1 MVIILIFAFTAY
13 ASGDK
18 IGSVSK
24 MYELLVEAARVE
36 PIEGNAGGSF
46 LTMKSEVGGV
56 FGIINIIGNLAT
68 VFLDQGALSS
78 PCISPD
84 NEKVTFSAAFLSFS
98 SRSLLSLLA
107 PIPVLSLLA
116 ACCRLPSSDHC
127 QGLPPRR
134 DCVSFPFPFALFAV
148 TTR

>member
-36 PIEGNAGGSF
+36 PIEGNAGGSL

-56 FGIINIIGNLAT
+56 FGIINIIGNFAT

-78 PCISPD
+78 PYSSLD
-84 NEKVTFSAAFLSFS
+84 NEKLTFHPVFLCFSSFS
-98 SRSLLSLLA
+98 SRSPLYLHLL
-107 PIPVLSLLA
+107 P
-116 ACCRLPSSDHC
+116 
-127 QGLPPRR
+127 
-134 DCVSFPFPFALFAV
+134 
-148 TTR
+148 